1 MWIRPFLATGPAIEA
16 AGVLS
21 VIATLSPN
29 GAIDEGLTRE
39 EIEAA
44 IARHAETEMLRDRP
58 YVDAKI
64 VRMSEPFTV
73 ESLSPHRALT
83 SPDDLPDSGPPSNRV
98 LGPLRRARD

>member
-21 VIATLSPN
+21 VIAALSPN
-29 GAIDEGLTRE
+29 AAIDEGLTRE
-39 EIEAA
+39 EID
-44 IARHAETEMLRDRP
+44 AETEMLRDRP